1 MGAKIDGNPS
11 CQYVRNRT
19 GPYIFED
26 QVKTKSFTSL
36 QKRHIFEVALILNL
50 PSETT
55 LIMLK
60 NYLITAIR
68 NLSRQMSTTVINVSG
83 LTLGITC
90 SLVLFLLVKH
100 VSSFDQYHSKKDR
113 IFRIVSESVGNN
125 QRNYTPGSPVP
136 LPDALRNDF
145 HEIEEVT
152 FVSYRR
158 GTVIT
163 VEYPGKDSRKFFEE
177 RGVSFGEPNFFR
189 VFDRKILTGDATR
202 GLDNPNKAVIS
213 ATLAEKYFG
222 STEVLGREIIHAGT
236 QFTITAVMEDAPAN
250 TDVPVNLMLSYIT
263 IKKKSEEGGWQSIWS
278 DEQCFVLLP
287 NDFPAAN
294 IESRMAAFAQKYLG
308 SEDNSHRT
316 FHLQP
321 LAEMHYDERY
331 SNLSDHSAPKEIL
344 VALSVVGLFLILT
357 ACINFIN
364 LSTAEAIKRSR
375 EVGIRKSL
383 GSTRGQ
389 LVLQFLGET
398 TLVTLIAMI
407 ISVSAAQLML
417 SFLNAFLNTDIPME
431 ADGTF
436 WLFIATVTIVVS
448 LLSGLYPSLIISN
461 YRPTQAL
468 KNLINSQSGSGF
480 NLRRTLVVVQ
490 FVISQFFIIGT
501 IVLIQQMNFFGK
513 QDLGFRKDAIIVL
526 PIPEQDQGVSKM
538 RTLRDEVLRVPGVA
552 AASLANTTPSSS
564 VVNGTTCRFEGT
576 DESESIKTQV
586 KAIDGNY
593 LSLYDLVLVA
603 GRAIE
608 DGDTAT
614 GFLVNEQFVKEAGF
628 ANPQDIVGKKLV
640 MWQQSLPIV
649 GVVKNFHT
657 VSLQQAIE
665 PTVLMN
671 RMYNYRTLSVLL
683 GSSDVQGI
691 IASIK
696 PKWEAAYPEQ
706 LFDYKFLD
714 ESIRQFY
721 EGEQKM
727 SILLSVFTGIAIFIG
742 CLGLLGLASFM
753 ANQKTKEIGVRKVL
767 GASVESI
774 VLLFTK
780 EYIKLILIGFVVAS
794 PLAWFVMNKWLE
806 NFAYKITI
814 GPVIFVS
821 SFLITLLIAVG
832 TVGFKSIKAATVNP
846 ANSLKAE

>member
-1 MGAKIDGNPS
+1 VAPILRFEIGKTPS
-11 CQYVRNRT
+11 
-19 GPYIFED
+19 
-26 QVKTKSFTSL
+26 
-36 QKRHIFEVALILNL
+36 
-50 PSETT
+50 
-55 LIMLK
+55 MLK

-68 NLSRQMSTTVINVSG
+68 NLSRQMSTTIINVSG

-113 IFRIVSESVGNN
+113 IYRIVSESVGNN
-125 QRNYTPGSPVP
+125 QKNYTSGVPVP
-136 LPDALRNDF
+136 LPDALHTDF
-145 HEIEEVT
+145 PQIEEVT
-152 FVSYRR
+152 FLSYRR

-163 VEYPGKDSRKFFEE
+163 IEYPGKEPKKFFEE

-189 VFDRKILTGDATR
+189 VFDRKILAGDAVR

-213 ATLAEKYFG
+213 TSLAEKYFG
-222 STEVLGREIIHAGT
+222 GSIDIIGREIIQAGT

-250 TDVPVNLMLSYIT
+250 TDVPVNLMLSYVT
-263 IKKKSEEGGWQSIWS
+263 IKKKSEESGWNSIWS

-287 NDFPAAN
+287 KDVPAAN

-316 FHLQP
+316 FHLQA
-321 LAEMHYDERY
+321 LTDMHYDERY
-331 SNLSDHSAPKEIL
+331 SNLSDHSVPKEML

-383 GSTRGQ
+383 GSTRDQ

-398 TLVTLIAMI
+398 TLVTLMAMI
-407 ISVSAAQLML
+407 IAVSVAQLML
-417 SFLNAFLNTDIPME
+417 SFLNAFLNADIPME
-431 ADGTF
+431 PDGAF

-448 LLSGLYPSLIISN
+448 LLSGLYPSLVISN

-501 IVLIQQMNFFGK
+501 IVLIQQMNFFRK

-526 PIPEQDQGVSKM
+526 PIPEQDQGSSKM
-538 RTLRDEVLRVPGVA
+538 RTLRDEILHVPGVA

-564 VVNGTTCRFEGT
+564 IVNGTTCYFEGT

-593 LSLYDLVLVA
+593 LSLYDLGLVA
-603 GRAIE
+603 GRGID

-614 GFLVNEQFVKEAGF
+614 GILVNEQFVKVAGF
-628 ANPQDIVGKKLV
+628 DNPQDIFGRKLV
-640 MWQQSLPIV
+640 MWQQTLPIV

-657 VSLQQAIE
+657 VSLQQPIE

-671 RMYNYRTLSVLL
+671 RINNYRTLSVLL
-683 GSSDVQGI
+683 GGPDVQSI

-696 PKWEAAYPEQ
+696 PKWEVAYPEH

-714 ESIRQFY
+714 ESIRTFY

-727 SILLSVFTGIAIFIG
+727 SVLLSVFTGIAIFIG

-753 ANQKTKEIGVRKVL
+753 TNQKTKEIGVRKVL

-780 EYIKLILIGFVVAS
+780 EYIKLILIGCAVAS
-794 PLAWFVMNKWLE
+794 PLAWFVMNKWLD

-814 GPVIFVS
+814 GPVIFLS
-821 SFLITLLIAVG
+821 SFVITLLIALA
-832 TVGFKSIKAATVNP
+832 TVGFKSMKAATVNP
-846 ANSLKAE
+846 VNSLKAE